1 MNDNIVKNM
10 QLKDNQYFLIDLDG
24 VILDT
29 TYDNYFWQKH
39 VPRVYA
45 DKHNVSYENAI
56 NFTHALF
63 NYKRKTKDWYDI
75 DYWSNMLSIDIKK
88 EKEKSENMKKISLI
102 KGAIEILDKIKNI
115 KKDLF
120 LITNAHRKTLNIK
133 MSKYELSKYFN
144 EMICSHELGYV
155 KEDIQFWHILKNKL
169 NIDYKKTVL
178 IEDTFDNIKSA
189 FHAGIE
195 KSIYIS
201 NNKNIKESIKPVIIN
216 TLSDLA
222 TSL

>member
-1 MNDNIVKNM
+1 M

-189 FHAGIE
+189 FHAGIK

-201 NNKNIKESIKPVIIN
+201 NNKNIKEPIKPIIIN

-222 TSL
+222 ASL

>member
-1 MNDNIVKNM
+1 M

-115 KKDLF
+115 NKDLF

-189 FHAGIE
+189 FHAGIK

-201 NNKNIKESIKPVIIN
+201 NNKNTKEPIKPIIIN

>member
-1 MNDNIVKNM
+1 
-10 QLKDNQYFLIDLDG
+10 
-24 VILDT
+24 
-29 TYDNYFWQKH
+29 
-39 VPRVYA
+39 
-45 DKHNVSYENAI
+45 
-56 NFTHALF
+56 
-63 NYKRKTKDWYDI
+63 
-75 DYWSNMLSIDIKK
+75 MLSIDIKK

-144 EMICSHELGYV
+144 EMVCSHELGYV

-201 NNKNIKESIKPVIIN
+201 NNKNIKEPIKPIIIN

>member
-1 MNDNIVKNM
+1 M

-29 TYDNYFWQKH
+29 AYDNYFWQKH
-39 VPRVYA
+39 IPRVYA
-45 DKHNVSYENAI
+45 DEHNISYKNAI

-102 KGAIEILDKIKNI
+102 KGSIEILDKIKNI

-195 KSIYIS
+195 KSVYIS
-201 NNKNIKESIKPVIIN
+201 NNKNIKESIKPIIIN

-222 TSL
+222 ASL

>member
-1 MNDNIVKNM
+1 M
-10 QLKDNQYFLIDLDG
+10 
-24 VILDT
+24 
-29 TYDNYFWQKH
+29 
-39 VPRVYA
+39 
-45 DKHNVSYENAI
+45 SYENAI

-144 EMICSHELGYV
+144 EMVCSHELGYV

-189 FHAGIE
+189 FHAGIK

-201 NNKNIKESIKPVIIN
+201 NNKNTKEPIKPIIIN

>member
-1 MNDNIVKNM
+1 M

-115 KKDLF
+115 NKDLF

-189 FHAGIE
+189 FHAGIK

-201 NNKNIKESIKPVIIN
+201 NNKNIKEPIKPIIIN

-222 TSL
+222 ASL